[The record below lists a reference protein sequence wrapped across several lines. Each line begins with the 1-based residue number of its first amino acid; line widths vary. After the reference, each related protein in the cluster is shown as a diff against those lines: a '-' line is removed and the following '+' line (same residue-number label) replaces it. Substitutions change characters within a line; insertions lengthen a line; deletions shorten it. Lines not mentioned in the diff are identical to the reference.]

1 VAKLPL
7 TPSEIELLLTG
18 APGDEAAVAPAES
31 AAPSPPPAQPAD
43 CPVTP
48 EERRVLQALRRLLE
62 RFCQGLMTSLSQ
74 LLRAETRVAVAG
86 VERALAG
93 QFVWR
98 RADPTCFVTLAT
110 ADGQPSLLLD
120 IGLPLLFPML
130 ERMLGGGLPPSATI
144 RRPLT
149 EIEQRLAARVA
160 QLVADELRQ
169 AADADHCPRLM
180 IRQLAS
186 RAEVEPRG
194 ADEPVV
200 CVALDVAFGAA
211 SGPLCLAVPW
221 QRAEWLRAALT
232 AAAGSA
238 SSGAVTPGTGVELAA
253 VLAETR
259 LSSRDVR
266 DLAVG
271 DVIATDK
278 NISEPIDV
286 TLDGQPTFHGTPGTL
301 DGRKAVRLQE

>member
-1 VAKLPL
+1 MAKLPL
-7 TPSEIELLLTG
+7 TPNEIELLLTG
-18 APGDEAAVAPAES
+18 APGDQAAAAPAES
-31 AAPSPPPAQPAD
+31 TSPSPPPARPAD
-43 CPVTP
+43 SRVTP
-48 EERRVLQALRRLLE
+48 EEQRVLQAWNRLLE
-62 RFCQGLMTSLSQ
+62 RLCHGLTTSLSQ

-98 RADPTCFVTLAT
+98 REDPTCFVTLAT
-110 ADGQPSLLLD
+110 ADGPPALLLD
-120 IGLPLLFPML
+120 IGLPLLFPLL
-130 ERMLGGGLPPSATI
+130 ERMLGGGLSPPATI

-169 AADADHCPRLM
+169 AADADHCPQLM

-221 QRAEWLRAALT
+221 QRAEWIRALLT
-232 AAAGSA
+232 AASGSA
-238 SSGAVTPGTGVELAA
+238 ADGVAAPGTGVELAA

-259 LSSRDVR
+259 LSSGDVR

-278 NISEPIDV
+278 NVSEPIDV
-286 TLDGQPTFHGTPGTL
+286 TLDGQPVFHGTPGTL